1 MIEDK
6 NIVYFTARI
15 RSVAENVRD
24 LSILISKFQNEW
36 QNIDTTLP
44 DNEEINENRSD
55 YISNVTSTEL
65 QNLLTL
71 LQTLKLTIDNDS
83 SNTEKF
89 CVRSPLSLE

>member
-36 QNIDTTLP
+36 QTIDTTLP
-44 DNEEINENRSD
+44 DNEEINENRTD

-83 SNTEKF
+83 LNTEKF
-89 CVRSPLSLE
+89 CVRSALSLE

>member
-36 QNIDTTLP
+36 QTIDTTLP
-44 DNEEINENRSD
+44 DNEEINENRTD

-65 QNLLTL
+65 QNFLTL
-71 LQTLKLTIDNDS
+71 LETLKLAIDNDS
-83 SNTEKF
+83 INTEKF
-89 CVRSPLSLE
+89 CVRSALSLE